1 MRRLVLLIA
10 GLLIALLPSGAPAAA
25 SFVIRTGAHF
35 RVLCHFEDEP
45 SAATALETVEA
56 AWPLASGLYGLPD
69 APLDPPLDVHLFRN
83 ARDYLATER
92 DLAGGKFARNLAF
105 SSYDTRSSYVP
116 VQPDL
121 TDEALASVGLTAQT
135 RHNLAHEATHLV
147 SYRAT
152 ANFRAFPQWA
162 SEGAAVW
169 VESETTAAR
178 GWSAGLGADPFVAAD
193 MVLAQKLL
201 AGGKL
206 PSATQVL
213 RGETKDLDLYERYA
227 VQSLLFRRLITRN
240 DGAAF
245 RAAFLEAVRMPE
257 RADFAE
263 RFLELVTKTYETEG
277 LAGLDLDYEQF
288 VRSQTPAWDE
298 VFRALGTT
306 GDAWTQAAFGDHN
319 SVAWRTARAGSGDY
333 EVRGQLEILPGSGK
347 SPQMNV
353 LLAREKDAGFVSVAF
368 VAGYGVNVF
377 RYHAKEDRWEKLA
390 AAPAKGLQIW
400 RRMPFRISVTGS
412 KLTVRLDGTEV
423 AAAEVTDHPMSGAWG
438 LGVQAGAVGVWRGV
452 KVEAAKSR

>member
-1 MRRLVLLIA
+1 MRRLAVLIA
-10 GLLIALLPSGAPAAA
+10 AALLALAPSGAPAAA
-25 SFVIRTGAHF
+25 NFVIRTGPHF
-35 RVLCHFEDEP
+35 RVLCHFEDDA
-45 SAATALETVEA
+45 SAAAALETVEA
-56 AWPLASGLYGLPD
+56 AWPLASKLFGLPD
-69 APLDPPLDVHLFRN
+69 APLDPPADVHLFRR
-83 ARDYLATER
+83 AQDYLAAER
-92 DLAGGKFARNLAF
+92 ELVGGKFDRNLAF
-105 SSYDTRSSYVP
+105 SSYDTKSSYVP

-152 ANFRAFPQWA
+152 PNYRSFPQWA

-169 VESETTAAR
+169 VDAETTAAR
-178 GWSAGLGADPFVAAD
+178 GWSAGLGEDPFVAAD

-227 VQSLLFRRLITRN
+227 VQSLLFRRLISRN

-257 RADFAE
+257 RPDFAE
-263 RFLELVTKTYETEG
+263 RFLELVTRTYETEG

-298 VFRALGTT
+298 VFRSLGAV
-306 GDAWTQAAFGDHN
+306 GDAWTQAAFADHN
-319 SVAWRTARAGSGDY
+319 AVAWRTSPVGADAY

-347 SPQMNV
+347 SQQMNV
-353 LLAREKDAGFVSVAF
+353 LLARDKEAGFVSVAF

-377 RYHAKEDRWEKLA
+377 RYHAKEDRWEQLA
-390 AAPAKGLQIW
+390 AAPAKGLQVW
-400 RRMPFRISVTGS
+400 RRMPFRVAVAGS
-412 KLTVRLDGTEV
+412 KVTVRLDGAEV
-423 AAAEVTDHPMSGAWG
+423 ASAEVPDFPLSGAWG
-438 LGVQAGAVGVWRGV
+438 LGVQAGAVGNWRGV
-452 KVEAAKSR
+452 KVEVARR